1 MENLQGFDSGWGVVI
16 VSNGAAN
23 RDFGLEILT
32 AVTVDFEYVIPDE
45 SICSIMEKDSRM
57 VGDIDDFI

>member
-1 MENLQGFDSGWGVVI
+1 MVI

-32 AVTVDFEYVIPDE
+32 AVTVDFDYVIPDE